1 MSFYTEHEDETSHER
16 FMKDS
21 AKYDEGIDYTVL
33 SIAVQTLALILFVEI
48 VKHKLD
54 HFAHG
59 RPFFGTVLHSMY
71 NELST
76 LGIVELVVYL
86 TLKYLQDYDQA
97 KKSVFADVHFC
108 LFYIAVFNAFQTV
121 IVAMATKRTS
131 TKQWVDTE
139 KIDISHYIEIREE
152 FDSVMRKLGY
162 NDDDDEIANV
172 PTLKGFFRGISQ
184 SIRNPGLR
192 SHYSDLLVQVNFHS
206 LRLHFLQSNDLPL
219 TLKVSDYLKRSEER
233 VLAKLV
239 HVSGG
244 TWLMLTGCLNLAYF
258 LFGMVAYVSEDQ
270 EVVGLFLKGIFFF
283 VLFIFILISVAVY
296 FKMKSTFHTIITTKY
311 KMSKM
316 NDETRATGM
325 KNQKDL
331 FWLGEPQFVISMIQ
345 FMQFGY
351 ALALA
356 VVLMYWTSF
365 TTFEPYYFLLAV
377 VACYSIFVFI
387 LSRTLPQYTLC
398 TSLGYLI
405 DETNLLETVALDR
418 LEEARRLRIQ
428 RMAEVNYEE
437 DSIISFESNETSGTR
452 MRDSIISGDSSR
464 ITQTGLPNRNSI
476 LAELVQ
482 SDTQSLRTNL
492 PSSVQQSL
500 RDRESR
506 RLGQRKSLSDGVG
519 SMRLSLRGKRD
530 SSSFSLESPLSSEH
544 SGNES
549 QQTVDD
555 SHILN
560 RQRMERAARRK
571 AQTRTMSASGVI
583 QSWQSITEKERK
595 REGNTLSKRSSSLSD
610 SSSVAVNDWSGSATL
625 AKADQTSMHQ
635 TQSVGHFSTK
645 EKSGNEAQSTAK
657 TVESDFH
664 DETNLVVSERSD
676 DSVGAL
682 SDVDVKEW
690 TPSEHTATVD
700 EKKYD
705 CSFEGF
711 LVLTRSYFL
720 GHRYH
725 TFSHVFGSLVC
736 FFLLGHR
743 VEVMLSATGA
753 IERSENTWELDL
765 SISFWVQAIW
775 YGLFILSSILI
786 LILFLPIK
794 VKSMDDKAII
804 IAGLIDFL
812 LSGGCLAILLLAETQ
827 RCCDSYDFEEDV
839 ECCPFWGSRTYGGLG
854 DIEPFTS
861 LIGLRVFRFMT
872 ARYLVTYLGQLP
884 KEDVE
889 GNTKESKSEKKHGDG
904 RLMQSH
910 VGTPLELWEKA
921 ITTYPDIVEKY
932 GQLSGELFQ
941 AMLGLEVLEGKPTHA
956 VKENKKS
963 RQRSIRLSGPEYGR
977 LPANAQSIIVA
988 GKLGKPVKTLP
999 NLLDQNNDL
1008 PALAEEIDHG
1018 DLELDGA
1025 VKTQRIVFEIDNER
1039 LALEQVIQSSFVA
1052 PNARLVRSMRRCD
1065 RQMLPILTEW
1075 ECVDVVLTE
1084 FEVLYFEA
1092 FDPRS
1097 SVSKAHDVECSLL
1110 ALQATGGGKG
1120 LRLQDVAKGRKII
1133 GHMMLSEVTEI
1144 HVERSMPLS
1153 GASQTE
1159 DISQLYDSDDQLPT
1173 EFWSRWQDESKAAG
1187 CRKARWEKIKEDRL
1201 KLVSSHGCLV
1211 LRFFSDLEH
1220 VEMYAKSASPENEAH
1235 GTLRKNIAFQWA
1247 QTVAHICGKE
1257 KLHQALPHFGENNS
1271 DELRD
1276 LLEFANNHEKEHS
1289 AVVKN
1294 LKENA
1299 VATLA
1304 KPICRQSHS
1313 VETEG
1318 FSMKGRIR
1326 RHLSLSSHG
1335 TQSLVSP
1342 KDGVVQELQNSEAT
1356 EENVADEIEDMV
1368 ST

>member
-1 MSFYTEHEDETSHER
+1 MSQDYTK
-16 FMKDS
+16 F
-21 AKYDEGIDYTVL
+21 DEGIDYTVL

-59 RPFFGTVLHSMY
+59 RAFFGTVLHSMY
-71 NELST
+71 DELST

-86 TLKYLQDYDQA
+86 ALKYLRDYDQA
-97 KKSVFADVHFC
+97 KKGVFADVHFC

-152 FDSVMRKLGY
+152 FDAVASKLGY
-162 NDDDDEIANV
+162 EDDYEAANV
-172 PTLKGFFRGISQ
+172 ATLKGFFQDVAQ
-184 SIRNPGLR
+184 SVRSPGLR
-192 SHYSDLLVQVNFHS
+192 GHYLDLLVQVKFHG
-206 LRLHFLQSNDLPL
+206 LRTHFLTANSLPL

-233 VLAKLV
+233 VLSKLV

-244 TWLMLTGCLNLAYF
+244 AWLMLTGCLSLAYF
-258 LFGMVAYVSEDQ
+258 LMGMVAYVSEDQ
-270 EVVGLFLKGIFFF
+270 EVVGRFLKGIFFF
-283 VLFIFILISVAVY
+283 MLLIFILISVAVY
-296 FKMKSTFHTIITTKY
+296 FKMKSTFHTIITTNY

-316 NDETRATGM
+316 DDKTRATGM
-325 KNQKDL
+325 KSQKDL

-356 VVLMYWTSF
+356 VVLMYWKSF

-387 LSRTLPQYTLC
+387 VSRTLPQYTLC

-405 DETNLLETVALDR
+405 DEKNLLETVALDR

-428 RMAEVNYEE
+428 SMAEANCEE
-437 DSIISFESNETSGTR
+437 DSIVSFESSERFGAK
-452 MRDSIISGDSSR
+452 MRGDSTVSDDSGR
-464 ITQTGLPNRNSI
+464 ITPTGIPNRSSI

-492 PSSVQQSL
+492 PTSVRQSL

-506 RLGQRKSLSDGVG
+506 RLEKRKSLSDGVG
-519 SMRLSLRGKRD
+519 SMRLSLR
-530 SSSFSLESPLSSEH
+530 SSKGESSRFLLESQPTSEH
-544 SGNES
+544 SDES
-549 QQTVDD
+549 QRTVDD
-555 SHILN
+555 SQILN
-560 RQRMERAARRK
+560 QQRMERVATRK
-571 AQTRTMSASGVI
+571 AQQRAMSESSVI
-583 QSWQSITEKERK
+583 QSWQGITKKERK
-595 REGNTLSKRSSSLSD
+595 LGGISLSKQSSSLSD
-610 SSSVAVNDWSGSATL
+610 SSSVAANDRSGSASL
-625 AKADQTSMHQ
+625 AKADQSSMRPSQ
-635 TQSVGHFSTK
+635 RAGSFSTK
-645 EKSGNEAQSTAK
+645 ETFGSEVQSTVK
-657 TVESDFH
+657 TVESDIH
-664 DETNLVVSERSD
+664 DETNLAAAAERTD

-682 SDVDVKEW
+682 SDVDVKDW
-690 TPSEHTATVD
+690 TPSEHTGTVD

-705 CSFEGF
+705 YSFQGI
-711 LVLTRSYFL
+711 LAYTRSYLL

-736 FFLLGHR
+736 FFLVGHR

-753 IERSENTWELDL
+753 IEPSANTWELDL

-804 IAGLIDFL
+804 AAGLFDFM
-812 LSGGCLAILLLAETQ
+812 LSGGCLAILFLAEAE
-827 RCCDSYDFEEDV
+827 RCCDSSEFEGDV
-839 ECCPFWGSRTYGGLG
+839 GCCPFWGSRTYGGLG

-861 LIGLRVFRFMT
+861 LIGLRVFRFMA
-872 ARYLVTYLGQLP
+872 ARSLVKYYEHLQ
-884 KEDVE
+884 KDSVE
-889 GNTKESKSEKKHGDG
+889 GKNIEPKSEKKHSDG
-904 RLMQSH
+904 HSMQSQ

-921 ITTYPDIVEKY
+921 ITAYPDIVEKY
-932 GQLSGELFQ
+932 GQLSGELFE
-941 AMLGLEVLEGKPTHA
+941 AMLGLEVFEGKPPDA
-956 VKENKKS
+956 MKEEKKN
-963 RQRSIRLSGPEYGR
+963 RQRSISLSGSEYGN
-977 LPANAQSIIVA
+977 LPADAQSIIVA
-988 GKLGKPVKTLP
+988 GKLGKPVKTLHDP
-999 NLLDQNNDL
+999 KNDL
-1008 PALAEEIDHG
+1008 PALAEEVDQD

-1025 VKTQRIVFEIDNER
+1025 VKSQPIVFEIDNER
-1039 LALEQVIQSSFVA
+1039 LALEKVTHSSFVA
-1052 PNARLVRSMRRCD
+1052 PNARLIRSMRRCD
-1065 RQMLPILTEW
+1065 RKMLPILTDW

-1084 FEVLYFEA
+1084 FEVLYFETN
-1092 FDPRS
+1092 DPRT
-1097 SVSKAHDVECSLL
+1097 VASKSHNDECSLL

-1133 GHMMLSEVTEI
+1133 GHMMLTDVTEI

-1153 GASQTE
+1153 CSSQNE

-1173 EFWSRWQDESKAAG
+1173 ELWTRSQGKSKATG

-1211 LRFFSDLEH
+1211 LRFFSDLED
-1220 VEMYAKSASPENEAH
+1220 VEMHSKSVAPEDEAQ
-1235 GTLRKNIAFQWA
+1235 GPLRKNIAFQWA
-1247 QTVAHICGKE
+1247 QTVAHVCGKE
-1257 KLHQALPHFGENNS
+1257 KLHQSLPHFGENNS

-1289 AVVKN
+1289 IVLKN
-1294 LKENA
+1294 LKEKT
-1299 VATLA
+1299 VANPV
-1304 KPICRQSHS
+1304 KPTIRRSHS
-1313 VETEG
+1313 METERFG
-1318 FSMKGRIR
+1318 LKGRIR
-1326 RHLSLSSHG
+1326 RRLSLSSQG
-1335 TQSLVSP
+1335 TQNFVSP
-1342 KDGVVQELQNSEAT
+1342 KDGVVEELQSAEAT
-1356 EENVADEIEDMV
+1356 EQKGLKNIDGMEW
-1368 ST
+1368 T